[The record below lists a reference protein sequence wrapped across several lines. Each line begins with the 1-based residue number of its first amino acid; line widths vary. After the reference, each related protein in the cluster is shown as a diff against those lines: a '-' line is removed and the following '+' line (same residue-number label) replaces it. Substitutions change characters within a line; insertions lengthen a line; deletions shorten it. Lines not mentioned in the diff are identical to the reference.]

1 MEKRPFIQGLIQT
14 FRQISCA
21 GMFLAGLLLLVPGL
35 LFPQSIPVTIDGEF
49 GDWENASL
57 LYESD
62 VIESNEEAA
71 LQVVRLWGAN
81 DDNFL
86 FLRIKLNRE
95 ITLLENNPLVLLLDT
110 DYDLATG
117 YAPHSAGAELKWEFG
132 TRRGMFYRNGQG
144 HTIRF
149 SNIRLRTAPSVS
161 SNEFEIAIGRQSAP
175 DNIHSLFRSDTVRV
189 FLGNFQDDPGAFIK
203 GTYVFDPEPVAPPEP
218 IPLERM
224 DDSDL
229 RIIGFNAWDDRLFDS
244 RLTNQY
250 RRILTAL
257 DPDIIA
263 FQEIWNH
270 SAQETQNRLDEL
282 FPDSDVQWHAIKM
295 DNGNVTVS
303 RFPVLQSWRIMNR
316 RRLTASLIDT
326 REQFGTQLLLINV
339 HFRCCASGEDDRWGE
354 IAAIV
359 DFLED
364 ARQPGGRL
372 HLDDDTP
379 VVLVGDFNLVG
390 SRDQLSEI
398 KTAIRDWDGNG
409 VNMVRARQTEKRMH
423 YTWRNDSSTFS
434 PGKLDY
440 IFYTG
445 SLLNLK
451 NHYILQVETMS
462 SIEREHYNL
471 MFGDTRDAS
480 DHLPQVADFE
490 IWHKTGAKTEIEI
503 PLGLELHQ
511 NYPNPFNN
519 ETKIVFE
526 LPEPSHVQLV
536 VWDILGRYVAM
547 LANQNKAAGRHVVT
561 WHVPMTASG
570 VYTYT
575 LKTDKGILNRHML
588 LLK

>member
-282 FPDSDVQWHAIKM
+282 FPDSDVQWEAVKM

-303 RFPVLQSWRIMNR
+303 RFPIMESWRILSR
-316 RRLTASLIDT
+316 RRLTASLVDT
-326 REQFGTQLLLINV
+326 REKYGSKILIINV
-339 HFRCCASGEDDRWGE
+339 HFRCCASGEEDRWQE
-354 IAAIV
+354 IAALAEFI
-359 DFLED
+359 DD
-364 ARQPGGRL
+364 AREPGGRL
-372 HLDDDTP
+372 HLEEDTP
-379 VVLVGDFNLVG
+379 VVIVGDFNLVG
-390 SRDQLSEI
+390 SRDQLAEI
-398 KTAIRDWDGNG
+398 TSSVRDWDGSG
-409 VNMVRARQTEKRMH
+409 IDMVRARQTEKRMH
-423 YTWRNDSSTFS
+423 YTWRNDQSTFS

-445 SLLNLK
+445 SALQLQ
-451 NHYILQVETMS
+451 NHYTLKAETMS
-462 SIEREHYNL
+462 TDERERYGL
-471 MFGDTRDAS
+471 MYGDTRDAS
-480 DHLPQVADFE
+480 DHLPQVADFVFP
-490 IWHKTGAKTEIEI
+490 HHRSTDSYLND
-503 PLGLELHQ
+503 PRNFELHQ
-511 NYPNPFNN
+511 NYPNPFND
-519 ETKIVFE
+519 TTQLTFE
-526 LPEPSHVQLV
+526 LQEPTLAYLAVKDV
-536 VWDILGRYVAM
+536 LGRKITTLV
-547 LANQNKAAGRHVVT
+547 NGSKSAGRHTVT
-561 WHVPMTASG
+561 WNAEDIASG
-570 VYTYT
+570 VYMYI
-575 LKTDKGILNRHML
+575 LKAGDYSVGRQML